1 MCRCLAMQV
10 GSLVVVFRASP
21 WAGPSV
27 SARGRLRRTAHRD
40 GLQLALVRPAVEIRP
55 TSPQHP
61 STVLIAET
69 HPQLSE
75 MIEPAPDRT
84 KPTRLDQS
92 DEYEWVSIGGDG
104 GI

>member
-1 MCRCLAMQV
+1 MSLSRNAGRVTGRRFPSVAV
-10 GSLVVVFRASP
+10 GRTF
-21 WAGPSV
+21 V

-40 GLQLALVRPAVEIRP
+40 GVELALVRPAVEIRP